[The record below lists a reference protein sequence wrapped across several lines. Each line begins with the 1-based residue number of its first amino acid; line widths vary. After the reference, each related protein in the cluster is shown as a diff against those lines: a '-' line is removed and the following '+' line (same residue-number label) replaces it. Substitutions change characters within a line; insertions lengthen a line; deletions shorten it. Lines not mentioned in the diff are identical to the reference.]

1 MFKKIFKLTVFK
13 LSLVF
18 TCLFIA
24 LAIVLEYSPQ
34 HLSFVKSIALKINN
48 DFQFKLRGKR
58 TLSDDIVI
66 VAIDDKS
73 IEKFGRWPWNRT
85 VLSEGLQK
93 IAHATP
99 KVIALD
105 MVFSEPDP
113 TSKTSDALF
122 AKTIETTNKN
132 IPVLLGY
139 FFYFS
144 SQDTE
149 GLETNWEEQFQ
160 HIFDSKITAK
170 ISTVR
175 NPPEQIP
182 TGLGAK
188 SSFEPYAKATRRHGF
203 FDISSDLDGSI
214 RKTHL
219 IGKYHTTLFPS
230 FGLKAAALALN
241 REIVVQ
247 FGEYGIENIF
257 FKNETLPINE
267 KGEFW
272 INYAGPAK
280 TFPTVSFSDVYSGKI
295 ASHQLKDKI
304 ILIGVTAKAVGDIR
318 VTPLD
323 SALPGIEINATI
335 VENLIHKHFLYRPSE
350 FFLYELLF
358 IFLMGLFLGLLF
370 QTLKSLSSTLVTTL
384 LLILY
389 VALNQKFFFEKGILA
404 DLFIPGCHLFFIFV
418 TTNAFKYFVEEK
430 KSRQIRAAFQH
441 YVSPAVVNEILK
453 KPDQLAL
460 GGEKRKLTV
469 LFSDIRGFTPLSET
483 IPPEKLTRLLNL
495 YLTTMTDCVF
505 DHGGMLDKYVG
516 DELMALF
523 GAPLKTES
531 HVLDACLCA
540 LDMIQ
545 KLDFVRHAWAKENV
559 DHLNIGIGIHTGD
572 MIVGN
577 MGSERIFDYTVI
589 GDSVNLGSRLEGTNK
604 IYGTH
609 IIISEDVY
617 TQVQGQLQ
625 CREMDMIRVRGKQK
639 PIRIYEVL
647 GKTISDDQ
655 KDLLEQFQKGLSLY
669 RSMQWKGAMH
679 VFEQFPYD
687 GPSKAFLTRCQ
698 IYAQTPPPSN
708 WDGVF
713 TITEK

>member
-1 MFKKIFKLTVFK
+1 MLKIFKLSVFK
-13 LSLVF
+13 ISLLLTLF
-18 TCLFIA
+18 FIA
-24 LAIVLEYSPQ
+24 LAIALEHAP
-34 HLSFVKSIALKINN
+34 HRLSFLKSIALKVNN
-48 DFQFKLRGKR
+48 DAQFKLRGAR
-58 TLSDDIVI
+58 TLSDDIVV

-85 VLSEGLQK
+85 VLADGLQK
-93 IAHATP
+93 MAHANP
-99 KVIALD
+99 KLIAFD

-113 TSKTSDALF
+113 TSKTSDTF
-122 AKTIETTNKN
+122 FTKMIEATNKN

-144 SQDTE
+144 KKDIEELQ
-149 GLETNWEEQFQ
+149 TNWEEQFN

-170 ISTVR
+170 ISTIR

-182 TGLGAK
+182 TGIGAK
-188 SSFEPYAKATRRHGF
+188 SSFEPYAKATRHHGF
-203 FDISSDLDGSI
+203 FDISSDIDGSI

-230 FGLKAAALALN
+230 FGLKAAALSLN
-241 REIVVQ
+241 RQIVVQ

-267 KGEFW
+267 SGEFW

-280 TFPTVSFSDVYSGKI
+280 TFPTLSFADIYSGKI
-295 ASHQLKDKI
+295 TSARLKDKI
-304 ILIGVTAKAVGDIR
+304 ILVGVTAKAVGDVR

-323 SALPGIEINATI
+323 SSHPGVEINATI
-335 VENLIHKHFLYRPSE
+335 VENLVHKHFLSRPAE
-350 FFLYELLF
+350 LFLYELLF
-358 IFLMGLFLGLLF
+358 IFLAGLVLGILF
-370 QTLKSLSSTLVTTL
+370 HKLKSLSSALATLVL
-384 LLILY
+384 FIVY
-389 VALNQKFFFEKGILA
+389 IIANQKLFFEKGILA
-404 DLFIPGCHLFFIFV
+404 DLFIPGCHLLFIFI

-460 GGEKRKLTV
+460 GGEKRKMTV
-469 LFSDIRGFTPLSET
+469 LFSDIRGFTTLSET

-505 DHGGMLDKYVG
+505 EHAGMLDKYVG

-523 GAPLKTES
+523 GAPLKTEQ
-531 HVLDACLCA
+531 HVLDACLTA

-545 KLDFVRHAWAKENV
+545 KLDIVRHEWTKENV
-559 DHLNIGIGIHTGD
+559 SNLNIGIGIHTGE

-577 MGSERIFDYTVI
+577 MGSKRIFDYTVI

-604 IYGTH
+604 VYGTH

-617 TQVQGQLQ
+617 TQIQGKLL

-639 PIRIYEVL
+639 SIRIYEVL
-647 GKTISDDQ
+647 GKTLSDDQ
-655 KDLLEQFQKGLSLY
+655 KDLLEQFQNGLSLY
-669 RSMQWKGAMH
+669 RKMQWKEAMH
-679 VFEQFPYD
+679 IFEQFPYD

-698 IYAQTPPPSN
+698 IYAQNPPPPN

-713 TITEK
+713 TLTEK